1 MFLSSEI
8 WDEVGESDEQRDKT
22 LLQLEQ
28 ECLDVYKRKVEQAA
42 KSRAQLLQAVS
53 DAKLELSTLLSALG
67 EKSFAG
73 IPENTY
79 GTIKK
84 QLPAIAPVL
93 EQLWQQKEERIKEF
107 SDVQSQIQQIC
118 GEIAG
123 NLNLNDVSPAVDES
137 DLSLKNPSPSTSPN
151 KNDMEVKD
159 DDYRDLA
166 KELGVFFRR

>member
-1 MFLSSEI
+1 
-8 WDEVGESDEQRDKT
+8 
-22 LLQLEQ
+22 
-28 ECLDVYKRKVEQAA
+28 VYKRKVEQAA

-73 IPENTY
+73 ISENTY

-137 DLSLKNPSPSTSPN
+137 DLSLKKLDEYQS
-151 KNDMEVKD
+151 E
-159 DDYRDLA
+159 LQELQ
-166 KELGVFFRR
+166 KEKVILL